1 MSQKAF
7 LHMLDHTQSKHKKLH
22 TVLKN
27 FGPIRIIKRNKIELP
42 TLLCRSISGQQLSVK
57 AAGTIWGRL
66 IDKTANKSLMNYLKT
81 AKDEDL
87 RICGLSRAKTKAMF
101 SVHEAYKAK
110 QLNPASMLPM
120 QHEERAEVLTSIW
133 GVGQWTADMV
143 NIFYFGE
150 KDIWPDKDVAV
161 RKNFLKL
168 IGENKDS
175 IKESNKF
182 APYRSYLALMMW
194 RIANAKPN

>member
-7 LHMLDHTQSKHKKLH
+7 AHLLNNTQTKHKRLH
-22 TVLKN
+22 NALKIY
-27 FGPIRIIKRNKIELP
+27 GPIRIIKRNKIELP

-57 AAGTIWGRL
+57 AAATIWNRL
-66 IDKTANKSLMNYLKT
+66 IDKTANKPLMNYLKT
-81 AKDEDL
+81 ASDEDL
-87 RICGLSRAKTKAMF
+87 LTCGLSRAKTKAMF
-101 SVHEAYKAK
+101 SVHAAYKAK
-110 QLNPASMLPM
+110 QLNSLKMLAM
-120 QHEERAEVLTSIW
+120 QHEERSDILTSIW

-143 NIFYFGE
+143 NIFHFGE

-182 APYRSYLALMMW
+182 SPYRTYLALMMW
-194 RIANAKPN
+194 KVANAKPN

>member
-1 MSQKAF
+1 MSQKAYSH
-7 LHMLDHTQSKHKKLH
+7 LLDNTQSKHKRLH
-22 TVLKN
+22 SVLKD
-27 FGPIRIIKRNKIELP
+27 FGQIRIIKRNKIELP

-57 AAGTIWGRL
+57 AAATIWGRL
-66 IDKTANKSLMNYLKT
+66 LVKTGNKSLMTYLKS

-87 RICGLSRAKTKAMF
+87 RTCGLSRAKTKAMF
-101 SVHEAYKAK
+101 AVYESYKQK
-110 QLNPASMLPM
+110 NLESTKLLQLSSL
-120 QHEERAEVLTSIW
+120 ERDEVLTDIW

-161 RKNFLKL
+161 RKNFLRL

-182 APYRSYLALMMW
+182 GPYRTYLALMMW
-194 RIANAKPN
+194 KVANAKPS

>member
-1 MSQKAF
+1 MSQKAYSH
-7 LHMLDHTQSKHKKLH
+7 LLDNTQSKHARLH
-22 TVLKN
+22 TVLKD
-27 FGPIRIIKRNKIELP
+27 FGPIRIVKRNKIELP

-57 AAGTIWGRL
+57 AAATIWGRL
-66 IDKTANKSLMNYLKT
+66 IDKTGNKSLMTYLKN

-87 RICGLSRAKTKAMF
+87 RTCGLSRAKTKAMF
-101 SVHEAYKAK
+101 AVYESYKQK
-110 QLNPASMLPM
+110 NLESTKLLQLSSL
-120 QHEERAEVLTSIW
+120 ERDEVLTDIW

-168 IGENKDS
+168 IGENKNS
-175 IKESNKF
+175 IKESSKF
-182 APYRSYLALMMW
+182 GPYRSYLALMMW
-194 RIANAKPN
+194 KVANAKPS

>member
-1 MSQKAF
+1 MSSKAF
-7 LHMLDHTQSKHKKLH
+7 NHLLENTHNNHKRLHKVIAD
-22 TVLKN
+22 
-27 FGPIRIIKRNKIELP
+27 FGPIRIIKRNKIDLT

-57 AAGTIWGRL
+57 AAATIWGRL
-66 IDKTANKSLMNYLKT
+66 LEKTQNKSLMNYLKT
-81 AKDEDL
+81 ACTDDL
-87 RICGLSRAKTKAMF
+87 RACGLSNAKAKAMF
-101 SVHEAYKAK
+101 AVLESYEQKKLQASTLAKMSAY
-110 QLNPASMLPM
+110 
-120 QHEERAEVLTSIW
+120 ERDEILTDIW

-150 KDIWPDKDVAV
+150 KDVWPDKDVAV

-182 APYRSYLALMMW
+182 APYRTYLALMMW
-194 RIANAKPN
+194 KFANAKPN

>member
-7 LHMLDHTQSKHKKLH
+7 IHLLNNSKTKHKNLH
-22 TVLKN
+22 TVVKG

-42 TLLCRSISGQQLSVK
+42 TVLCRSISGQQLSVK
-57 AAGTIWGRL
+57 AAAAIWDRLQNKVGT
-66 IDKTANKSLMNYLKT
+66 KSLMNYLKNAT
-81 AKDEDL
+81 ETDL
-87 RICGLSRAKTKAMF
+87 RSCGLSRAKTKAMF
-101 SVHEAYKAK
+101 AVYKSYK
-110 QLNPASMLPM
+110 QKKLNPNLLIKLSAI
-120 QHEERAEVLTSIW
+120 ERDEILTDIW

-168 IGENKDS
+168 IGEQKNS
-175 IKESNKF
+175 INESNKF
-182 APYRSYLALMMW
+182 GPYRSYLALMMW
-194 RIANAKPN
+194 KAANAKPN

>member
-1 MSQKAF
+1 MSQKAYSH
-7 LHMLDHTQSKHKKLH
+7 LLDNTQSKHARLH
-22 TVLKN
+22 TVLKD
-27 FGPIRIIKRNKIELP
+27 FGPIRIVKRNKIELP

-57 AAGTIWGRL
+57 AAATIWGRL
-66 IDKTANKSLMNYLKT
+66 IDKTGNKSLMTYLKN

-87 RICGLSRAKTKAMF
+87 RTCGLSRAKTKAMF
-101 SVHEAYKAK
+101 AVYESYKQK
-110 QLNPASMLPM
+110 NLESTKLLQLSSL
-120 QHEERAEVLTSIW
+120 ERDQVLTDIW

-168 IGENKDS
+168 IGENKNS
-175 IKESNKF
+175 IKESSKF
-182 APYRSYLALMMW
+182 GPYRSYLALMMW
-194 RIANAKPN
+194 KVANAKPS

>member
-7 LHMLDHTQSKHKKLH
+7 THILENTQSKHRRLH
-22 TVLKN
+22 KVITD
-27 FGPIRIIKRNKIELP
+27 FGPIRLIRRKHIELP

-57 AAGTIWGRL
+57 AAATIWGRL
-66 IDKTANKSLMNYLKT
+66 IDKTANKSLMTYLKT

-87 RICGLSRAKTKAMF
+87 RVCGLSRAKTKAMF

-110 QLNPASMLPM
+110 QLNSSKLLPM
-120 QHEERAEVLTSIW
+120 QHEERSEILTSIW

-182 APYRSYLALMMW
+182 GPYRSYLALMMW